1 MRIEHLALY
10 VQDLEGMRAFYEHY
24 FFARAASR
32 YHNPDTGLETYFL
45 SFEGEGRLELMTR
58 PNLGPGAARAP
69 AAGYAHLALSRGSRE
84 AVDAWTARLRG
95 DGFSVV
101 SGPRVTGDG
110 YYERCVLDPEGNR
123 IDLTD

>member
-58 PNLGPGAARAP
+58 PNLGPGADRAP
-69 AAGYAHLALSRGSRE
+69 AAATPISPFRWA
-84 AVDAWTARLRG
+84 AVRQSMR
-95 DGFSVV
+95 
-101 SGPRVTGDG
+101 
-110 YYERCVLDPEGNR
+110 
-123 IDLTD
+123 